1 MDHLFLMPLLSE
13 TPVNCLN
20 VVNVHLQLPRP
31 SEFCVAA
38 GGPGLRHRAASH
50 FRYYKATVLISDNN
64 RKYFLHLGGGT
75 GIGQELKREQGQQK
89 W

>member
-1 MDHLFLMPLLSE
+1 MFASLFVISP
-13 TPVNCLN
+13 PVNCLN

-38 GGPGLRHRAASH
+38 GGPGLRHRAASG